1 MSETASAQAAGAGLQ
16 VVFGNGPVGCAAAK
30 ALLGRGLRVL
40 MVSRSGRRPEEA
52 LTGLGRLDTLAA
64 DALDPDAVT
73 TASRGATH
81 IYHCMNVPYQYWART
96 LAVMQGNL
104 VAAAEAQG
112 AVLAVAENLYSYSRG
127 VPVID
132 EATAEEA
139 PTRKGRLRKRLHES
153 IVAEADAAGFR
164 WAAVR
169 ASDYYGPGA
178 DAQSVFG
185 TGRFL
190 DPLFAGRRLSLLG
203 DLDLP
208 HSYTYSEDYGRALAC
223 AALDPSAHGRAWI
236 VPNDRAMTTREV
248 AEMFLAAAGR
258 AAKVGTIPRL
268 ALTALGLFSPLIRE
282 VGEMLYQ
289 KEEPYIVDGSLF
301 GDKFGF
307 EPTPLER
314 GIAATIA
321 WYRSRRP

>member
-1 MSETASAQAAGAGLQ
+1 
-16 VVFGNGPVGCAAAK
+16 
-30 ALLGRGLRVL
+30 
-40 MVSRSGRRPEEA
+40 

-64 DALDPDAVT
+64 DALDPDAT
-73 TASRGATH
+73 MAASRGATH
-81 IYHCMNVPYQYWART
+81 IYHCMNVPYQYWDRT
-96 LAVMQGNL
+96 LAVLQGNL
-104 VAAAEAQG
+104 VAAAKAQG

-127 VPVID
+127 VPIID

-139 PTRKGRLRKRLHES
+139 PTRKGLLRKKLHETL
-153 IVAEADAAGFR
+153 VAHAGATGLR
-164 WAAVR
+164 WTAVR

-208 HSYTYSEDYGRALAC
+208 HSYTYSEDFGRALAY

-248 AEMFLAAAGR
+248 AEMFLAATGS

-301 GDKFGF
+301 GARFGF
-307 EPTPLER
+307 EPTTLEQ

-321 WYRSRRP
+321 WYRSRSN

>member
-1 MSETASAQAAGAGLQ
+1 
-16 VVFGNGPVGCAAAK
+16 
-30 ALLGRGLRVL
+30 
-40 MVSRSGRRPEEA
+40 
-52 LTGLGRLDTLAA
+52 LTGTGRLDTLAA
-64 DALDPDAVT
+64 DALDGAAAMA
-73 TASRGATH
+73 ASRGATH
-81 IYHCMNVPYQYWART
+81 IYHCMNVPYQDWRRS
-96 LAVMQGNL
+96 LAPLQDNL
-104 VAAAEAQG
+104 LAAADAQG

-127 VPVID
+127 VQVID
-132 EATAEEA
+132 EKTPEEA
-139 PTRKGRLRKRLHES
+139 PTRKGLLRKKLHETL
-153 IVAEADAAGFR
+153 AAHDGATGFR
-164 WAAVR
+164 WTAVR

-208 HSYTYSEDYGRALAC
+208 HSYTYSEDYGRALAY
-223 AALDPSAHGRAWI
+223 AALDPSAHGRVWI
-236 VPNDRAMTTREV
+236 VPNDRARTTREV
-248 AEMFLAAAGR
+248 AEMFLAAAGS